1 MSRPVPRPGVMAIDP
16 YVPGKSAAPGSGRT
30 FKLSANETPFGPSPH
45 AVQAVRDMADLV
57 LHNDRTVAELFSQVD
72 AALKKP

>member
-30 FKLSANETPFGPSPH
+30 FKLGASVKVT
-45 AVQAVRDMADLV
+45 VDKV
-57 LHNDRTVAELFSQVD
+57 DRFKRQVD
-72 AALKKP
+72 FRVHSESPKGAPRGPERRKGGR